1 MNKYLNE
8 IKRSMK
14 YLAKFERTIFIG
26 QSVKFPG
33 SSIYN
38 SLKFVPQKKR
48 VELPVFEEVQL
59 GMSIG
64 MALEGY
70 VPITCYPR
78 FDFLVLALNQL
89 INHAD
94 KIDHLTNNKF
104 NSKIIIRTIIG
115 SNFPLNAGPQHTQDH
130 TLALKKMVKN
140 IKIIKLKNT
149 KNIFKNYKK
158 CINDKKNKIFLFIE
172 DGNKYI

>member
-1 MNKYLNE
+1 
-8 IKRSMK
+8 
-14 YLAKFERTIFIG
+14 
-26 QSVKFPG
+26 
-33 SSIYN
+33 
-38 SLKFVPQKKR
+38 
-48 VELPVFEEVQL
+48 
-59 GMSIG
+59 

-70 VPITCYPR
+70 VPITCYTR

-140 IKIIKLKNT
+140 IKIIKLKNS